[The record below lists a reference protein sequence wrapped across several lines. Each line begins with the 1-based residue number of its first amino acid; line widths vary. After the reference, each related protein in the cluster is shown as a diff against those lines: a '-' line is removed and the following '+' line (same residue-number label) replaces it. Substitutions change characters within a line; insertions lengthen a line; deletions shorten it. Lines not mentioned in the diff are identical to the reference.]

1 MTKSEIENPIIIA
14 YKSFQNDNINDV
26 EYPICMFNS
35 LLDSESLEIN
45 KEGDKINSKNDN
57 NNQKINISFRHQKDG
72 VYRKINME
80 CSLDEKIS
88 DVIWRYENL
97 INENNENIKNISI
110 IVNFKE
116 EPELKYCYDRKSKI
130 NYYHYENEIK
140 QNKRSKNNY
149 NNYVED
155 KNLSN
160 CKNIYIN
167 SDKNIKINQHSLSY
181 FCFLITDY
189 MQKKA
194 FLLCSYEIANFQKK
208 YEKTL
213 SLKLLFL
220 IINKR
225 IIFNKLKFM
234 RRFEKIYKYL
244 VKNKIKIKI
253 QSK

>member
-1 MTKSEIENPIIIA
+1 MTKSELENPIIIA

-72 VYRKINME
+72 IYRKINME

-88 DVIWRYENL
+88 DVIWRYKNL

-110 IVNFKE
+110 
-116 EPELKYCYDRKSKI
+116 RKSKI
-130 NYYHYENEIK
+130 NYNHYGNEIK

-160 CKNIYIN
+160 CNNIYIN

-220 IINKR
+220 IIKKR

-234 RRFEKIYKYL
+234 RRFKKIYKYL

>member
-1 MTKSEIENPIIIA
+1 MTESEIENPIIIA
-14 YKSFQNDNINDV
+14 CKSFQNYNINDV
-26 EYPICMFNS
+26 EYPTYMFNR

-45 KEGDKINSKNDN
+45 KEGDEINSKNDK

-88 DVIWRYENL
+88 DVIWRYKNL

-110 IVNFKE
+110 
-116 EPELKYCYDRKSKI
+116 RKSKI
-130 NYYHYENEIK
+130 NYNHYGNEIK

-160 CKNIYIN
+160 CNNIYIN